1 MSEAT
6 RNESEPLL
14 SLAETMGDDGH
25 ANEVAI
31 TCIADGEA
39 AILRA
44 EVIAHVDACD
54 ACTTRVGSAALLS
67 IQAGER
73 LISVN
78 AVDRAIETALNVAR
92 DSAFAGRS
100 GDSARVAAANVKVAP
115 AIATAAS
122 KAPSSVRRRPMPVR
136 ALVAAIAVAAIA
148 LVPSVIDA
156 MSAAPSMLT
165 SVRRA
170 LPTLS
175 HALVLLLTHRPEGQL
190 ASAARALPWLAAAVM
205 MIGLLLARKMFR
217 VTRSRPV

>member
-78 AVDRAIETALNVAR
+78 AVDRAIETAI
-92 DSAFAGRS
+92 
-100 GDSARVAAANVKVAP
+100 DSARVAAANVKVAP

-122 KAPSSVRRRPMPVR
+122 KAPPSVRRRPMPVR

>member
-6 RNESEPLL
+6 RNESGPLL

-31 TCIADGEA
+31 TCLADGEA

-44 EVIAHVDACD
+44 EVIAHVEACD

-73 LISVN
+73 LIAID
-78 AVDRAIETALNVAR
+78 AVDRAIETAI
-92 DSAFAGRS
+92 
-100 GDSARVAAANVKVAP
+100 DSARTAAANASVTAKVAP
-115 AIATAAS
+115 AIEVAAS
-122 KAPSSVRRRPMPVR
+122 KAPSSARRRPMPVR

-148 LVPSVIDA
+148 LVPSVIDV
-156 MSAAPSMLT
+156 MSAAPSTLT

-205 MIGLLLARKMFR
+205 MLGLLLARKMFR
-217 VTRSRPV
+217 VTRSRPI

>member
-6 RNESEPLL
+6 RNESEPVL

-25 ANEVAI
+25 ANEIAI

-44 EVIAHVDACD
+44 EVIAHVEACD

-78 AVDRAIETALNVAR
+78 AVDRAI
-92 DSAFAGRS
+92 
-100 GDSARVAAANVKVAP
+100 DSARTAAANASATAKAAP
-115 AIATAAS
+115 AIAIAGP

-148 LVPSVIDA
+148 LVPSVLDA
-156 MSAAPSMLT
+156 MSVAPSMLT